1 MNNLNLQRLEL
12 REIKLPLK
20 APFETSFG
28 TAFERRI
35 LIVRVFDRD
44 GAI

>member
-1 MNNLNLQRLEL
+1 MNKLNLQKLEL

-35 LIVRVFDRD
+35 LIVRVLTKTE
-44 GAI
+44 